1 MHTFKLHIPHD
12 VYLLKCRLYVAFNPV
27 IGGLTI
33 LIWRIFPKT
42 MEILVNLLK
51 SIQVQVKVS
60 VKLDDLDLTEN
71 QI

>member
-1 MHTFKLHIPHD
+1 
-12 VYLLKCRLYVAFNPV
+12 
-27 IGGLTI
+27 
-33 LIWRIFPKT
+33 

-51 SIQVQVKVS
+51 SLQVQVKVS

>member
-1 MHTFKLHIPHD
+1 
-12 VYLLKCRLYVAFNPV
+12 
-27 IGGLTI
+27 
-33 LIWRIFPKT
+33 